1 MFCQILFSKSTS
13 TLNVDLQTLKIL
25 NVKSQK
31 SKSLPKTSQTP
42 SNYLLAPGEQ
52 GKYILWD
59 SYVQIVVSA
68 RIPASTNC
76 FLNH

>member
-1 MFCQILFSKSTS
+1 ML
-13 TLNVDLQTLKIL
+13 
-25 NVKSQK
+25 
-31 SKSLPKTSQTP
+31 
-42 SNYLLAPGEQ
+42 NYLLAPGEQ

-59 SYVQIVVSA
+59 SYVQIAVSA